1 MRETIKSKI
10 ESVRHMSQSELNTLK
25 MAIAVTSLGVD
36 ELGAL
41 IDAIK
46 ARESEIESLKSK
58 FADNGE
64 LKGDEIW
71 Q

>member
-46 ARESEIESLKSK
+46 MESFI
-58 FADNGE
+58 
-64 LKGDEIW
+64 
-71 Q
+71 